1 MKISNL
7 SELLNAKVLN
17 EGSMLSVGGF
27 ALNLQ
32 SLKPGYAFFS
42 NDEEELKE
50 AVKKGAFV
58 VVSEKQIIAEDKD
71 VFYLLC
77 ENLTKALLRLLRFLS
92 EEKNLQFI
100 FCDKITLE
108 FARIF
113 NIQQLNANVFLDF
126 DLIKN
131 AKNNT
136 LFCLDDTAYLL
147 KLCGD
152 YKTLCDDSFELQKS
166 SSLFFSTF
174 VYKGN
179 LYKNLPIAFF
189 YINIFV
195 KWLNLL
201 ESNGRKIAFD
211 FKKNISYQIYFINE
225 SFEITEF
232 GKARK
237 AFIVVF
243 NEENFDFWKK
253 KAKGI
258 KGFKNALC
266 NSLFCDYSYSK
277 LEDLKH
283 FKDFTYCLILLQN
296 TQEFL
301 ELFGKKE
308 EEENKLF

>member
-1 MKISNL
+1 MQISNL

-32 SLKPGYAFFS
+32 SLKPSYAFFS

-50 AVKKGAFV
+50 AVKRGAFV
-58 VVSEKQIIAEDKD
+58 VVSERQIIVEDKD

-77 ENLTKALLRLLRFLS
+77 EDLQKALLRLLRFLS

-100 FCDKITLE
+100 FCDKIELE
-108 FARIF
+108 IAKIF
-113 NIQQLNANVFLDF
+113 GIQQLNANVFLDF

-136 LFCLDDTAYLL
+136 FFCLDDTTYLL
-147 KLCGD
+147 KLCAK
-152 YKTLCDDSFELQKS
+152 YKTLCDDFFELQKN

-174 VYKGN
+174 IYKGN
-179 LYKNLPIAFF
+179 LYKNLSLAPF
-189 YINIFV
+189 YVKFFV
-195 KWLNLL
+195 KWLNFL
-201 ESNGRKIAFD
+201 ENNMQKLTFD
-211 FKKNISYQIYFINE
+211 LKKFECYEIYFVNE
-225 SFEITEF
+225 NYEITEF

-243 NEENFDFWKK
+243 NEENFNFWKEK
-253 KAKGI
+253 TKDI

-277 LEDLKH
+277 LEDLKQ

-301 ELFGKKE
+301 ELFNKKK